1 MRIVE
6 IISESADA
14 SETRGAVIDLL
25 TIMAGEGLDS
35 TSLETLIT
43 ELSTQGID
51 IDRNSLFDLL
61 NNLAI
66 VRNIK
71 DDVVFFNTDSDQSHN
86 SDLPDPEKQQKH
98 VSSMAKKQV
107 DKELKKWV

>member
-1 MRIVE
+1 MRIAE
-6 IISESADA
+6 ILSEDA
-14 SETRGAVIDLL
+14 TDIRGAVIDLL

-35 TSLETLIT
+35 VGMDTIIK
-43 ELSTQGID
+43 ELSAQGMD
-51 IDRNSLFDLL
+51 VDSNSLFDLL

-86 SDLPDPEKQQKH
+86 SDLPDPEKQKNH

-107 DKELKKWV
+107 DKELKK